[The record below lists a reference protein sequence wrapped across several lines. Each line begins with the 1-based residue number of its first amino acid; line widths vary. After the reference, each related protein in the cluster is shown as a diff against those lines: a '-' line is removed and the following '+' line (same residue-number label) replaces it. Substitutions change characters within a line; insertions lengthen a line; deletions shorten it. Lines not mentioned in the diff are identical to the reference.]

1 MRSESIA
8 VVSNNLR
15 QIIDAGAV
23 RAERLA
29 VGCNGNILRAINL
42 HDTGYRGSLITEASF
57 MRSYSSPV
65 PSYHTLQ
72 RAYRVA
78 LRRDSVRVRDQRFVI
93 TRQLRAMHLQLRA
106 VQVKLLRVQVEF
118 LRVGY
123 QRNAVLY
130 NLLRRVINLLAERL
144 IQMCLTNLAAY
155 FIEYV

>member
-1 MRSESIA
+1 M
-8 VVSNNLR
+8 VSNNLR
-15 QIIDAGAV
+15 QIADAGAL

-29 VGCNGNILRAINL
+29 VGRNSNILRAINL
-42 HDTGYRGSLITEASF
+42 HDTGYGGRLITEASF
-57 MRSYSSPV
+57 MRSYGSPV

-72 RAYRVA
+72 RTYRVA
-78 LRRDSVRVRDQRFVI
+78 LRRDSVRVGDQSFVI
-93 TRQLRAMHLQLRA
+93 TRQLLAVRQQLRA
-106 VQVKLLRVQVEF
+106 VQVEF

-155 FIEYV
+155 FIEQV